1 MLVAGRA
8 WPFGV
13 AELVEALF
21 FVILFVP
28 IGFFL
33 VRLIRSSNPTR
44 LALWFGLTY
53 GVMSV
58 VLFRHSTTASD
69 PISLLFFYAKYAT
82 PMLGAWVGA
91 WLSERMRSV
100 A

>member
-1 MLVAGRA
+1 MALGHA
-8 WPFGV
+8 WPVGV
-13 AELVEALF
+13 AEFLEALF

-28 IGFFL
+28 IGFVL
-33 VRLIRSSNPTR
+33 VRLIKSPSPAR
-44 LALWFGLTY
+44 LALWFGLVY

-69 PISLLFFYAKYAT
+69 PVSLLFFYAKYAT

-91 WLSERMRSV
+91 WISERTRSV